1 MQQTGP
7 IFARQKF
14 VTEIVSPENTNLEE
28 FESVLKNRINPEIPA
43 SADGI
48 DQLTVRHRLFK
59 LESGDTG
66 SQRYIVLAFGDGAQ
80 LFPVG

>member
-43 SADGI
+43 GADGI
-48 DQLTVRHRLFK
+48 DQLTVHHRLFK
-59 LESGDTG
+59 LESGG